1 MIQPIVEGHGEEE
14 AFPILLRRL
23 LPELGCHLDI
33 GGSPLRSKRTQII
46 READFKRAIQIA
58 SLKPGACAILVLFDA
73 DDDCAST
80 HVPSMLAWAQ
90 EVIPQMPCG
99 VIMARREYEA
109 WFLAA
114 IESLR
119 GQHGIGQDAAYQS
132 NPEQVRDAKGAVGS
146 FMPHKV
152 FYAPTADQP
161 SLSARFD
168 LGAAYRR
175 ASSFRKLVKELCRI
189 LEELGHEPVVPPEW
203 IEEEL

>member
-1 MIQPIVEGHGEEE
+1 MIQPIVEGQGEEK

-23 LPELGCHLDI
+23 LSELGCYVSVS
-33 GGSPLRSKRTQII
+33 GSPFRSRRTQIV
-46 READFKRAIQIA
+46 READFKTAVQIA
-58 SLKPGACAILVLFDA
+58 SLKPGVSAILVLFDA

-80 HVPSMLAWAQ
+80 HVPNMLAWAR
-90 EVIPQMPCG
+90 EAVPQVPCG
-99 VIMARREYEA
+99 VVMARREYEA

-119 GQHGIGQDAAYQS
+119 GQHGISHDAVYQNS
-132 NPEQVRDAKGAVGS
+132 PEQVRDAKGAVGG
-146 FMPHKV
+146 FMPRNAS
-152 FYAPTADQP
+152 YAPTADQP

-189 LEELGHEPVVPPEW
+189 LEELGQDPVVPENW
-203 IEEEL
+203 SDEQL

>member
-1 MIQPIVEGHGEEE
+1 MIQPIVEGHGEEK

-23 LPELGCHLDI
+23 LPELGCYLDVV
-33 GGSPLRSKRTQII
+33 GSPLRSKRTKMV
-46 READFKRAIQIA
+46 READFKTAVQIA
-58 SLKPGACAILVLFDA
+58 ALKPSACAIFVLFDA

-80 HVPSMLAWAQ
+80 HVPNMLVWAR
-90 EVIPQMPCG
+90 EVAPEMPCG
-99 VIMARREYEA
+99 VVMARREYEA

-119 GQHGIGQDAAYQS
+119 GQHGISQEAVYQK
-132 NPEQVRDAKGAVGS
+132 NPEQVRDAKGALGS
-146 FMPHKV
+146 FMPQNV

-161 SLSARFD
+161 SLTARFD

-189 LEELGHEPVVPPEW
+189 LEELGQKPIIPLDWSGEQ
-203 IEEEL
+203 L